1 MGGFRRMLE
10 HKCAGYG
17 CRLVVAPRDF
27 PSTKR
32 RSRCGWVGPALPLSQ
47 RAFRC
52 GARGLEADR
61 DLNAA
66 LNLRNYGLAA
76 PKGPAGSSPG
86 SDACGDPP
94 GGGTAR
100 EGRPASHG
108 SMNRKQPVM
117 SFALSGRNE

>member
-32 RSRCGWVGPALPLSQ
+32 CSRCGWVAPTLPLSQ
-47 RAFRC
+47 RVFRC
-52 GARGLEADR
+52 EACGLEADR

-66 LNLRNYGLAA
+66 LNLRSYGLAA
-76 PKGPAGSSPG
+76 LNSPTG
-86 SDACGDPP
+86 EFP
-94 GGGTAR
+94 G
-100 EGRPASHG
+100 
-108 SMNRKQPVM
+108 K
-117 SFALSGRNE
+117 